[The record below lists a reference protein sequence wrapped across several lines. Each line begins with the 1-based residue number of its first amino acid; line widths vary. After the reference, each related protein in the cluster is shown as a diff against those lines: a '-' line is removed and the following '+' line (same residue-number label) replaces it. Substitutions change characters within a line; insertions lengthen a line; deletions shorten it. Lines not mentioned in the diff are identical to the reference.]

1 MFFVFIS
8 FWLNIK
14 NKNPVTMAL
23 NNWLANTITPF
34 CLFSN
39 FNWYWQTNV
48 VFVSWSKH
56 LTEISVF
63 STPSFYLSK
72 FPHTFNFQK
81 ISESL
86 SKNLIFTLMWL
97 QKKSML
103 IFYLITHK
111 NPLLLSKR
119 VFVCRIVKINDGFLW
134 YLWKVFTVLI

>member
-1 MFFVFIS
+1 MASIILIAPTVLLFIGYLLKYLSVLFVFIS

-14 NKNPVTMAL
+14 NENPVTMAL
-23 NNWLANTITPF
+23 NNWFANTIIPF
-34 CLFSN
+34 CFFSN

-97 QKKSML
+97 QKKSKW
-103 IFYLITHK
+103 FST
-111 NPLLLSKR
+111 
-119 VFVCRIVKINDGFLW
+119 
-134 YLWKVFTVLI
+134 